1 VPAAAG
7 VETFNVPAIGLFFA
21 AAPEV
26 FRVVDVRRI
35 AGVFLIFISGGDPP
49 VSGGT

>member
-1 VPAAAG
+1 MPAAAG

-26 FRVVDVRRI
+26 FRVVDVLRT
-35 AGVFLIFISGGDPP
+35 GVFLIFISGGDPP